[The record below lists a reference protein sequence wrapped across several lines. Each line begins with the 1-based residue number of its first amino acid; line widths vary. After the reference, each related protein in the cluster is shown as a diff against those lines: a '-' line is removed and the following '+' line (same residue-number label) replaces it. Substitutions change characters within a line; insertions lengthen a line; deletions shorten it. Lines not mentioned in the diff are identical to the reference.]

1 MSGSSWE
8 NIQDV
13 REALPNVWKL
23 SRGPLGS
30 PAGPPGCPV
39 VVGWPFG
46 CPGVV
51 GRPSWMSGNPFRI
64 FGSGQKALPE
74 VRKWSGEPPG
84 CPAVVGRPSRLI
96 WSGRETLP
104 DIREPL
110 QIFL

>member
-39 VVGWPFG
+39 VVGWPF
-46 CPGVV
+46 
-51 GRPSWMSGNPFRI
+51 RMSG
-64 FGSGQKALPE
+64 SGWK
-74 VRKWSGEPPG
+74 
-84 CPAVVGRPSRLI
+84 
-96 WSGRETLP
+96 TLP
-104 DIREPL
+104 DVWEPL
-110 QIFL
+110 QDFR